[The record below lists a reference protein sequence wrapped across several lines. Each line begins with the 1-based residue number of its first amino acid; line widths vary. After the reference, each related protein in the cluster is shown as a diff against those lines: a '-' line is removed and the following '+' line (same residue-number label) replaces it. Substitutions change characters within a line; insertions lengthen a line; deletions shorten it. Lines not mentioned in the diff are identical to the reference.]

1 MSEEKTVMQSFAT
14 PANLLTFSRL
24 VFMPVVIYGLV
35 TDQHWVT
42 VGAMFLAWI
51 TDLLDGRIA
60 RLMKQGGSRFG
71 KALDSTVDFALIYC
85 LFIAFYA
92 SGRLEHYQFAIL
104 YLAMLM
110 IFTLQFF
117 LEGSGREGEV
127 ATSRLGKPTGAFQY
141 LYLLFLVVLEIP
153 AVREIEWVT
162 TVHDIYFGIMAVV
175 IALNAIEIVMML
187 ARMGREKAA
196 VEGGPGAA
204 GEKPLE
210 DETP

>member
-1 MSEEKTVMQSFAT
+1 MDQERTVMQSFTT

-24 VFMPVVIYGLV
+24 IFMPVVIYGLV
-35 TDQHWVT
+35 TNQHWVT
-42 VGAMFLAWI
+42 VGAMFLAWL

-104 YLAMLM
+104 YLAMVM
-110 IFTLQFF
+110 ILTLQFF
-117 LEGSGREGEV
+117 LEGTGQEGEV
-127 ATSRLGKPTGAFQY
+127 ATSRLGKPTGALQY

-153 AVREIEWVT
+153 AVREIAWVE
-162 TVHDIYFGIMAVV
+162 TVHQIYFAILALGIL
-175 IALNAIEIVMML
+175 LNAIEILLML
-187 ARMGREKAA
+187 RRMGREKAA
-196 VEGGPGAA
+196 PEGVP
-204 GEKPLE
+204 EE
-210 DETP
+210 

>member
-1 MSEEKTVMQSFAT
+1 MSDEKTVLDSFAT

-24 VFMPVVIYGLV
+24 IFMPFVIYGLV
-35 TDQHWVT
+35 TDQYWVT
-42 VGAMFLAWI
+42 VGAMFLAWF

-60 RLMKQGGSRFG
+60 RLMKQGGSPFG
-71 KALDSTVDFALIYC
+71 KALDSTVDFVLIYG

-110 IFTLQFF
+110 ILTLQFF

-141 LYLLFLVVLEIP
+141 FYLLFLVVLEIP
-153 AVREIEWVT
+153 AVKALSWID

-175 IALNAIEIVMML
+175 IILNAVEILIML
-187 ARMGREKAA
+187 ARMGREKSITASQS
-196 VEGGPGAA
+196 
-204 GEKPLE
+204 
-210 DETP
+210 